1 MASRFSAA
9 RPKRASE
16 AYARAHHAGAGRGG
30 DDNDD
35 DGPGTSKRVKF
46 DLRNPSALA
55 PGQGDDDDDE
65 DRDDVLDADVIGT
78 AVRGTKRGAVNIDGY
93 DSDSENENFEAR
105 AEARGRGRRRGKEA
119 EGVDL
124 AEAMDRYDPKAPVG
138 GGREDEEEEEVDMF
152 GDMDDDKDDRD
163 ADSKPTGLK
172 KDKQVRFLS
181 DKDIEG
187 QELDSKSGGKVR
199 LDDRPDDA
207 SSSDD
212 EEEPDDDAIAA
223 AMEEEGVDEEVGR
236 GGLKKHAPKIDAF
249 NMKAEQEEGAFDEAG
264 NYIRKAADADAVHDR
279 WLEGISKKDM
289 KKAAAAHE
297 RREAELRRQQREN
310 DSVRTGDLF
319 RELLLRLEP
328 GETALDALARLR
340 RGQTKPNKTKKVP
353 KWKQKKANKKANG
366 DGGAEAAAPTGGG
379 ESMDVDPAA
388 PPDKEPED
396 PKQVKIKEAIN
407 AIADAADKL
416 LQRDFPNIYDMER
429 ERLAR
434 EYRNE
439 TGEAWVEPPERPDE
453 DAENATGQPR
463 MWEFRW
469 TDGRDG
475 GAKQGPFDGP
485 TMKAWQDAGYFG
497 EGVEFRPAGEE
508 GGWTRVASF
517 V

>member
-16 AYARAHHAGAGRGG
+16 AYARAHHGGADR
-30 DDNDD
+30 DDDD

-55 PGQGDDDDDE
+55 PGQGDDDEDE
-65 DRDDVLDADVIGT
+65 PDDVLDADVIGA

-105 AEARGRGRRRGKEA
+105 AEARSRGRRRGKDA
-119 EGVDL
+119 EDVDL
-124 AEAMDRYDPKAPVG
+124 AEVMDHYDPKAPLG
-138 GGREDEEEEEVDMF
+138 GGKEDEVDEEVDMF
-152 GDMDDDKDDRD
+152 GDMDDDKEERA
-163 ADSKPTGLK
+163 ADSKHSGLK

-187 QELDSKSGGKVR
+187 QELDSKSGGTVR

-207 SSSDD
+207 SSASDD
-212 EEEPDDDAIAA
+212 EEEPDDAAIAA
-223 AMEEEGVDEEVGR
+223 AMEEEGIDEEVGR

-279 WLEGISKKDM
+279 WLEGISKKEM

-319 RELLLRLEP
+319 RDLILRLEP

-340 RGQTKPNKTKKVP
+340 RSQTKPNKTKKVP

-366 DGGAEAAAPTGGG
+366 DGGGGG
-379 ESMDVDPAA
+379 EAMDVDPAA
-388 PPDKEPED
+388 PAEKEPED

-416 LQRDFPNIYDMER
+416 LQRDFPNVYDMER
-429 ERLAR
+429 ERLVR

-453 DAENATGQPR
+453 DDEDGMGQPK

-485 TMKAWQDAGYFG
+485 TMKAWQNAGYFG